1 VQQMAIFTVL
11 KATDIIHPR
20 YIRQLLVMILIGCG
34 IAVHAQ
40 NKQVLL
46 TGVVYNKDGSQRV
59 NGVVITDMVTGVVAN
74 SDELGAFKISCNT
87 GDTLLFKQ
95 KSYTDQKIKVVN
107 NFVLVVYMQP
117 SVTLKQVD
125 IKDVTKKQEL
135 AEVMNDYNKKGVYNG
150 GKASVLSN
158 IFHPLNALFNI
169 FGSDAKNA
177 RRFQNDATNE
187 LQQQEVSRK
196 FTVALVQQVTGL
208 KDVKLKNFMDS
219 YRPTYQDCRNWNEYD
234 AISYIKISYEKFEKD
249 GEPALPKL
257 Y

>member
-1 VQQMAIFTVL
+1 MVNFMELRRTGHIPGKFL
-11 KATDIIHPR
+11 R
-20 YIRQLLVMILIGCG
+20 LLPILILLCLGT
-34 IAVHAQ
+34 
-40 NKQVLL
+40 KVLSQRREFTL
-46 TGVVYNKDGSQRV
+46 TGVTYNKDGSQRLGKV
-59 NGVVITDMVTGVVAN
+59 LVADMNNNNMVSA
-74 SDELGAFKISCNT
+74 DELGTFKISCAV
-87 GDTLLFKQ
+87 GDTLLFRQ
-95 KSYTDQKIKVVN
+95 KDYTDQKIKVLSD
-107 NFVLVVYMQP
+107 FTLVGYMHP
-117 SVTLKQVD
+117 GVTLNEVD
-125 IKDVTKKQEL
+125 IKDVTKRQEL
-135 AEVMNDYNKKGVYNG
+135 QEVMKDYGKKGVYNG

-196 FTVALVQQVTGL
+196 FTVTLVQQVTGL

-219 YRPTYQDCRNWNEYD
+219 YRPGYEDCKKWNQYD
-234 AISYIKISYEKFEKD
+234 AITYIKKSYEQFEKN

>member
-1 VQQMAIFTVL
+1 MFNFNELNRINT
-11 KATDIIHPR
+11 IPR
-20 YIRQLLVMILIGCG
+20 YLPPLFLLMLLLLNASVFSQQRQ
-34 IAVHAQ
+34 IA
-40 NKQVLL
+40 L
-46 TGVVYNKDGSQRV
+46 TGVVYNKDGSQRLGKV
-59 NGVVITDMVTGVVAN
+59 LVADMNNNNIVSA
-74 SDELGAFKISCNT
+74 DDLGTFRINCAI
-87 GDTLLFKQ
+87 GDTLLFRQ
-95 KSYTDQKIKVVN
+95 KDYTDQKIKVLSD
-107 NFVLVVYMQP
+107 FTLVVYMQP
-117 SVTLKQVD
+117 GITLNQVD
-125 IKDVTKKQEL
+125 IRDVTKRQEL
-135 AEVMNDYNKKGVYNG
+135 QEVMKDYNKKGVYNG

-208 KDVKLKNFMDS
+208 KEVKLKNFMDS
-219 YRPTYQDCRNWNEYD
+219 YRPTYEDCKNWNQYD
-234 AISYIKISYEKFEKD
+234 AITYIKKSYEQFEKD

>member
-1 VQQMAIFTVL
+1 MANFTKL
-11 KATDIIHPR
+11 KATNNTSILYLWLLFTIILMGNSIMVR
-20 YIRQLLVMILIGCG
+20 
-34 IAVHAQ
+34 AQ
-40 NKQVLL
+40 SKQVLI

-59 NGVVITDMVTGVVAN
+59 NNALVANIASGVVTN
-74 SDELGAFKISCNT
+74 SDELGTFKISCAI
-87 GDTLLFKQ
+87 GDTLLFRQ
-95 KSYTDQKIKVVN
+95 KSYTDQKIKVQS

-117 SVTLKQVD
+117 SITLNEVD

-135 AEVMNDYNKKGVYNG
+135 QDVMKDYNKKGVYNG
-150 GKASVLSN
+150 GKASALSN

-187 LQQQEVSRK
+187 LQQQEIGRK

-219 YRPTYQDCRNWNEYD
+219 YRPTYEDCRNWNQYD
-234 AISYIKISYEKFEKD
+234 AITYIKRSYEQFEKD